1 MNPVPERLAALRKKM
16 QENNVT
22 FYIVPTDDFHQD
34 EYVGDHFKARVYIT
48 GFTGSAGT
56 ALITETEAFLW
67 TDGRYFIQAAK
78 ELEGSTVELMKMSEP
93 GVPTISQF
101 LKEHVKPGQTL
112 GFDGRTLSMDEGTG
126 YRDAAE
132 KAGGAVRYDLDLIDE
147 IWEERPPMS
156 DKPAWL
162 LPVEYAGKTAE
173 DKIRDIREKMA
184 EAGADVHVETTPD
197 DICWTLNIRGDDIDY
212 FPLMLSYALIT
223 ADAYHLYVDDKKL
236 SPEIGQYL
244 KDLGVTVHPYNDVYE
259 DAKKISGAVMVDPNK
274 VNYALYHN
282 IPADCTKINVMSP
295 EETFKTVKN
304 PVEVSNIRK
313 AEIKDSVAHIRFMK
327 WLKENV
333 GKIRITE
340 ISASDKLDEFRA
352 EMGNFIK
359 PSFEP
364 ISSYAEH
371 AAIVH
376 YAPTPETD
384 AELKPEG
391 MLLTDT
397 GAGFWEGST
406 DITRTYVLGPIT
418 QKMKEDFTVVAIS
431 NLSLGNAVFTK
442 GITGVALDNL
452 ARNPFW
458 KRRMNYN
465 HGTGHGVG
473 YLLNIHESPA
483 SFRSRFVEGDTAILE
498 EGMVITDE
506 PGFYVEGSHGI
517 RLENELLVVND
528 VANEFGQF
536 MRLEPITFVPFDLDA
551 IEPEIMTAEERT
563 MLNDYHKK
571 VYEITSPYLNDEEKE
586 WLRKYTREV

>member
-16 QENNVT
+16 QENNVA

-101 LKEHVKPGQTL
+101 LKEHVKPGQIL

-147 IWEERPPMS
+147 IWEDRPPMS

-483 SFRSRFVEGDTAILE
+483 SYRSRFVEGDNADLD
-498 EGMVITDE
+498 EGLVITDE

>member
-16 QENNVT
+16 QENNVA

-78 ELEGSTVELMKMSEP
+78 ELEDSTVELMKMSEP

-147 IWEERPPMS
+147 IWEDRPPMS

-282 IPADCTKINVMSP
+282 IPADCMKINVMSP

>member
-16 QENNVT
+16 QENNVA

-78 ELEGSTVELMKMSEP
+78 ELEDSTVELMKMSEP

-147 IWEERPPMS
+147 IWEDRPPMS

-340 ISASDKLDEFRA
+340 ISASNKLDEFRA

>member
-16 QENNVT
+16 QENNVA

-34 EYVGDHFKARVYIT
+34 EYGGDHFKARVYIT

-147 IWEERPPMS
+147 IWEDRPPMS

>member
-16 QENNVT
+16 QENNVA

-78 ELEGSTVELMKMSEP
+78 ELEGSTVGLMKMSEP

-147 IWEERPPMS
+147 IWEDRPPMS

-506 PGFYVEGSHGI
+506 PGFYIEGSHGI

-551 IEPEIMTAEERT
+551 IEPEIMTAEERA

>member
-16 QENNVT
+16 QENNVA

-78 ELEGSTVELMKMSEP
+78 ELEDSTVELMKMSEP

-147 IWEERPPMS
+147 IWEDRPPMS

-551 IEPEIMTAEERT
+551 IEPEIMTAEERA

>member
-147 IWEERPPMS
+147 IWEDRPPMS

>member
-1 MNPVPERLAALRKKM
+1 M
-16 QENNVT
+16 QENNVA
-22 FYIVPTDDFHQD
+22 FYIVPTDDVHQD

-147 IWEERPPMS
+147 IWEDRPPMS

-551 IEPEIMTAEERT
+551 IEPEIMTAEERA

>member
-16 QENNVT
+16 QENNVA

-147 IWEERPPMS
+147 IWEDRPPMS

-371 AAIVH
+371 AAIIH

-551 IEPEIMTAEERT
+551 IEPEIMTAEERA

>member
-16 QENNVT
+16 QENNVA

-126 YRDAAE
+126 YRDAVE

-147 IWEERPPMS
+147 IWEDRPPMS

>member
-16 QENNVT
+16 QENNVA

-147 IWEERPPMS
+147 IWEDRPPMS

>member
-16 QENNVT
+16 QENNVA

-112 GFDGRTLSMDEGTG
+112 GFDGRTLSMGEGTV
-126 YRDAAE
+126 YQDAVE
-132 KAGGAVRYDLDLIDE
+132 KAGGAVHYDLDLIDE
-147 IWEERPPMS
+147 IWEDRPPMS
-156 DKPAWL
+156 EKPAWL

-244 KDLGVTVHPYNDVYE
+244 KDLGVTVHPYNDIYE
-259 DAKKISGAVMVDPNK
+259 DAKTISGTVMVDPNK

-282 IPADCTKINVMSP
+282 IPADCPKVNVMSP

-517 RLENELLVVND
+517 RLENELLIVND

-551 IEPEIMTAEERT
+551 IEPEIMTAEEHA

-571 VYEITSPYLNDEEKE
+571 VYEITSPYLNEEEKE
-586 WLRKYTREV
+586 WLRHYTREV

>member
-16 QENNVT
+16 QENNVA
-22 FYIVPTDDFHQD
+22 FYIVTTDDFHQD
-34 EYVGDHFKARVYIT
+34 EYVGDHIKARVYIT

-78 ELEGSTVELMKMSEP
+78 ELEDSTVELMKMSEP

-147 IWEERPPMS
+147 IWEDRPPMS

>member
-16 QENNVT
+16 QENNVA

-147 IWEERPPMS
+147 IWEDRPPMS

-551 IEPEIMTAEERT
+551 IEPEIMTAEERA

>member
-1 MNPVPERLAALRKKM
+1 
-16 QENNVT
+16 
-22 FYIVPTDDFHQD
+22 
-34 EYVGDHFKARVYIT
+34 
-48 GFTGSAGT
+48 
-56 ALITETEAFLW
+56 
-67 TDGRYFIQAAK
+67 
-78 ELEGSTVELMKMSEP
+78 
-93 GVPTISQF
+93 
-101 LKEHVKPGQTL
+101 
-112 GFDGRTLSMDEGTG
+112 
-126 YRDAAE
+126 
-132 KAGGAVRYDLDLIDE
+132 
-147 IWEERPPMS
+147 MS

>member
-16 QENNVT
+16 QENNVA

-147 IWEERPPMS
+147 IWEDRPPMS

-551 IEPEIMTAEERT
+551 IEPEIMTAEER
-563 MLNDYHKK
+563 
-571 VYEITSPYLNDEEKE
+571 
-586 WLRKYTREV
+586 

>member
-16 QENNVT
+16 QENNVA

-78 ELEGSTVELMKMSEP
+78 ELEDSTVELMKMSEP

-147 IWEERPPMS
+147 IWEDRPPMS

-340 ISASDKLDEFRA
+340 ISASNKLDEFRA

-536 MRLEPITFVPFDLDA
+536 MRLEPITFIPFDLDA

>member
-16 QENNVT
+16 QENNVA

-78 ELEGSTVELMKMSEP
+78 ELEDSTVELMKMSEP

-147 IWEERPPMS
+147 IWEDRPPMS

>member
-16 QENNVT
+16 QENNVA

-101 LKEHVKPGQTL
+101 LKEHVKPGQIL

-147 IWEERPPMS
+147 IWEDRPPMS

>member
-1 MNPVPERLAALRKKM
+1 M
-16 QENNVT
+16 QENNVA

-147 IWEERPPMS
+147 IWEDRPPMS

-551 IEPEIMTAEERT
+551 IEPEIMTAEERA

>member
-101 LKEHVKPGQTL
+101 LKEHVKPGQIL

-147 IWEERPPMS
+147 IWEDRPPMS

-371 AAIVH
+371 AAIIH

>member
-16 QENNVT
+16 QENNVA

-132 KAGGAVRYDLDLIDE
+132 KTGGAVRYDLDLIDE
-147 IWEERPPMS
+147 IWEDRPPMS

-282 IPADCTKINVMSP
+282 IPADCMKINVMSP

>member
-16 QENNVT
+16 QENNVA

-78 ELEGSTVELMKMSEP
+78 ELEDSTVELMKMSEP

-147 IWEERPPMS
+147 IWEDRPPMS

-282 IPADCTKINVMSP
+282 IPADCMKINVMSP

-551 IEPEIMTAEERT
+551 IEPEIMTAEERA

>member
-16 QENNVT
+16 QENNVA

-101 LKEHVKPGQTL
+101 LKEHVKPGQIL

-147 IWEERPPMS
+147 IWEDRPPMS

-371 AAIVH
+371 AAIIH

-551 IEPEIMTAEERT
+551 IEPEIMTAEERA

>member
-16 QENNVT
+16 QENNVA

-101 LKEHVKPGQTL
+101 LKEHVKPGQIL

-147 IWEERPPMS
+147 IWEDRPPMS

-551 IEPEIMTAEERT
+551 IEPEIMTAEERA

>member
-101 LKEHVKPGQTL
+101 LKEHVKPGQIL

-147 IWEERPPMS
+147 IWEDRPPMS

>member
-16 QENNVT
+16 QENNVA

-101 LKEHVKPGQTL
+101 LKEHVKPGQIL

-147 IWEERPPMS
+147 IWEDRPPMS

-173 DKIRDIREKMA
+173 EKIRDIREKMA

>member
-16 QENNVT
+16 QENNVA

-147 IWEERPPMS
+147 IWEDRPPMS

-212 FPLMLSYALIT
+212 SPLMLSYALIT

-551 IEPEIMTAEERT
+551 IEPEIMTAEERA

>member
-16 QENNVT
+16 QENNVA

-34 EYVGDHFKARVYIT
+34 EYGGDHFKARVYIT

-147 IWEERPPMS
+147 IWEDRPPMS

-274 VNYALYHN
+274 VNYALYHH
-282 IPADCTKINVMSP
+282 IPADCTKINGMSP

-327 WLKENV
+327 GLKENV

>member
-16 QENNVT
+16 QENNVA

-147 IWEERPPMS
+147 IWEDRPPMS

-282 IPADCTKINVMSP
+282 IPADCMKINVMSP

>member
-16 QENNVT
+16 QENNVA

-34 EYVGDHFKARVYIT
+34 EYVGDPFKARVYIT

-147 IWEERPPMS
+147 IWEDRPPMS

-551 IEPEIMTAEERT
+551 IEPEIMTAEERA